1 MNKIIGATVC
11 AGLAWLGLQTSV
23 GAQSISITVGGA
35 NRGAYVG
42 IPNDRRNYPNNGV
55 VFKPGIRQY
64 GGVVYHGGRNVR
76 PAYRDNVVIYSNGN
90 ECCDCDRRVYR
101 SQNYRSAYPSNYYYR
116 QRGIF
121 VHPNRR
127 EYYYRSRNIGY

>member
-23 GAQSISITVGGA
+23 GAQNISITIGGT

-42 IPNDRRNYPNNGV
+42 VPNYHRSYSNNGV

-64 GGVVYHGGRNVR
+64 GGVVYHGGRNVH
-76 PAYRDNVVIYSNGN
+76 PAYRERVVIYSNGN

-101 SQNYRSAYPSNYYYR
+101 SAYPSNYRYR
-116 QRGIF
+116 QRDVF
-121 VHPNRR
+121 VHPNHR
-127 EYYYRSRNIGY
+127 EYYYRSRNFGY